1 MALLFDANLYKHG
14 RLIWTKLS
22 VYLFSFT
29 LIQINLK
36 ESLMNQLKC
45 ILWEVKIRTDRFH
58 LHLFAIEKYLWFYIC
73 PPRSNR
79 RYTVCDN
86 LLWLTVTSK
95 IKSKKYEIYT
105 NFIQLLECVFRLK
118 EKRITMG
125 IYKSIHIVRKC
136 KLSIAL
142 ESQKRE
148 IWFIETWTIH

>member
-36 ESLMNQLKC
+36 ESLINQLKC

-86 LLWLTVTSK
+86 LLWLTGTSK

-118 EKRITMG
+118 EKRITKG